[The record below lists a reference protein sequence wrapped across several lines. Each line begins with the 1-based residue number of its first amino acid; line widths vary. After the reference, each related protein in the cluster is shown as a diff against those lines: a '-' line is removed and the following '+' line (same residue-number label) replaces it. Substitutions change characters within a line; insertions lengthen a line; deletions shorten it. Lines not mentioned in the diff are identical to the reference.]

1 MPFGGGGQGR
11 RPGVPVSPEDQWAL
25 ELSLVP
31 TLSCLPVPSGL
42 GRALQ
47 VPEKWG
53 CLKEGVLHRA

>member
-1 MPFGGGGQGR
+1 M
-11 RPGVPVSPEDQWAL
+11 PVSPEDQWAL